1 MSERTGS
8 SDAAPEGEHSGVHSD
23 ALLGVTVAGR
33 YRVVR
38 LVARGG
44 MGRIYLAEQLPLG
57 RSVALKVLEARA
69 VQREQDPEFERRFL
83 LEAATCARLTHPNT
97 VKVYDYGPLNVN
109 GEDTFYM
116 AMEFIE
122 GKTLRQALK
131 AEGHLTPSRALRIAR
146 EVARSLRE
154 AHRAGV
160 IHRDLKPSNVMLARP
175 PGEEESVK
183 VVDFGIAKV
192 LDNDVGDLTMS
203 GKFLGSPRYMSPEVI
218 RHGAVDHRADLYAL
232 GVLLYEMLGG
242 RAPFQ
247 GEKAVHTMMMHV
259 NDAPPSIFERTGVTV
274 PPQAEQIALACLA
287 KRPDERPPDAEA
299 VIAMIDAALSTGAP
313 APLEVT
319 PDEAV
324 DLPPPK
330 RLPWAIAALTAVVAG
345 VAIAVALR
353 PSPAPDAP
361 PAQSGTAVSAGV
373 THEAPDTP
381 ATASASRAPMFP
393 PVSPALASPES
404 TAPLSGAPVQASVS
418 TSPPPRRRSPQPGAA
433 PSKKAMSPALD
444 IRTER

>member
-131 AEGHLTPSRALRIAR
+131 ADGPLPASRALRIAR

-154 AHRAGV
+154 AHSTGV
-160 IHRDLKPSNVMLARP
+160 IHRDLKPSNVMISRT
-175 PGEEESVK
+175 PGEEETVK

-192 LDNDVGDLTMS
+192 LDNDVGDLTMN
-203 GKFLGSPRYMSPEVI
+203 GKFLGSPRYMSPEII

-259 NDAPPSIFERTGVTV
+259 NDPPPSIFERTGVTV
-274 PPQAEQIALACLA
+274 PLPAEQIALACLA
-287 KRPDERPPDAEA
+287 KRPDDRPPDADA
-299 VIAMIDAALSTGAP
+299 VIALIDAALASGVAP
-313 APLEVT
+313 AIEASTEGDEVGR
-319 PDEAV
+319 
-324 DLPPPK
+324 PPK
-330 RLPWAIAALTAVVAG
+330 RLPWGLAALTAGVAG
-345 VAIAVALR
+345 IVLALALR
-353 PSPAPDAP
+353 ASPATDAPGASSNIASQGAVPRTPADSSAAPAP
-361 PAQSGTAVSAGV
+361 PA
-373 THEAPDTP
+373 P
-381 ATASASRAPMFP
+381 
-393 PVSPALASPES
+393 S
-404 TAPLSGAPVQASVS
+404 TAPTETPSLAPPVERAPTSVAAQIEPS
-418 TSPPPRRRSPQPGAA
+418 APPQPPRRRAPQQGGSA
-433 PSKKAMSPALD
+433 PKKATPPSLD